1 VRTLEKVGSVR
12 SSNKAKRVE
21 SDLAAISTDPHWVSS
36 SYRNPRDAT
45 AFSSSGR
52 EQSLGGASVD
62 LQPARA
68 SAAGG
73 GTAGLKRHE

>member
-1 VRTLEKVGSVR
+1 MEKVGSAR

-21 SDLAAISTDPHWVSS
+21 PDLAAVSGDPRSMSS
-36 SYRNPRDAT
+36 SYRSPRDDA